1 MTTSTVTRKVRSR
14 RSPFAANP
22 TRFCTACLLER
33 SIMEQRD
40 AKLKGMCQDCKDG
53 GAVAL
58 VTAPATPT
66 TSVPT
71 RGAEKP
77 GVHDGVR
84 VCGNCDTNISTLAG
98 AEFCSETCK
107 VEAAAHEAKKAAKAN
122 APKPLPG
129 DVRMAVQWS
138 IREGL
143 SDDQIRVGLNGAWKL
158 RQGQRFTPEAVAAA
172 ARVWFEDYNRDTFAR
187 GERNTKVLRVLN
199 AVRRLVEG

>member
-33 SIMEQRD
+33 SMVEQHD
-40 AKLKGMCQDCKDG
+40 AKLKGMCQDCTDR

-58 VTAPATPT
+58 VDTPAT
-66 TSVPT
+66 
-71 RGAEKP
+71 AEPIPAQRTEEP
-77 GVHDGVR
+77 GTHEGVR
-84 VCGNCDTNISTLAG
+84 VCGNCDANISTLAG
-98 AEFCSETCK
+98 AAFCSETCK
-107 VEAAAHEAKKAAKAN
+107 VETAAVEAKKAAKVN
-122 APKPLPG
+122 APKPLPS
-129 DVRMAVQWS
+129 DVRMTVQWS

-158 RQGQRFTPEAVAAA
+158 RQGQRFTPDAVAAA
-172 ARVWFEDYNRDTFAR
+172 ARVWFEDYNRDTFQR

-199 AVRRLVEG
+199 AVRRLIEG